1 MSGEQGYG
9 KYVAF
14 CGIVKSGK
22 GTQIGLLEGD
32 LKEKYPGREV
42 VMVIEPGGTD
52 IANALRKLVQG
63 TYFGEEMNLVTEALI
78 YAAARAQ
85 SVPALVRPVL
95 KRGGIVLSDRCYVDS
110 LAIQGFGRGGPLNLI
125 GEVNY
130 AAIGATRPDKVLVL
144 DLELRKA
151 LARGLDPAEDKF
163 EGFGV
168 EFWERVRGGYKF
180 LAEKE
185 PGLITIV
192 DAEGTKEEV
201 RLRVS
206 QALLG
211 VV

>member
-95 KRGGIVLSDRCYVDS
+95 KE
-110 LAIQGFGRGGPLNLI
+110 
-125 GEVNY
+125 GESFCR
-130 AAIGATRPDKVLVL
+130 IGAMLIPWPSRVLV
-144 DLELRKA
+144 
-151 LARGLDPAEDKF
+151 
-163 EGFGV
+163 
-168 EFWERVRGGYKF
+168 GGC
-180 LAEKE
+180 L
-185 PGLITIV
+185 
-192 DAEGTKEEV
+192 
-201 RLRVS
+201 
-206 QALLG
+206 
-211 VV
+211 